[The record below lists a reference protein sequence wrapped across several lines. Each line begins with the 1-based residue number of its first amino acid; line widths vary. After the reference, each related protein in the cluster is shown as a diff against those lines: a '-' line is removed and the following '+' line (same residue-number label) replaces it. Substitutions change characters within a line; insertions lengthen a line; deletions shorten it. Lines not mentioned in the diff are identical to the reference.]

1 MLHMNAQG
9 AVDNRVSIDEASNW
23 ASDYTRKNVTKSN
36 ISYLVQYGRINKYL
50 DDSDRVVVSLDEL
63 KMYYDATIM
72 SKKDRWTTRLGD
84 DTNWFLSFDDVKEKD
99 STKHVHRLHPY
110 KGKYIPQ
117 LVEYFLDGHV
127 DEFKKNAFFKPG
139 DVIIDPFC
147 GSGTTLVQCGEL
159 GLHAIGLDIS
169 GFNCMIVKAK
179 IARYDLALLEE
190 RVSDVS
196 RQVKKMIDGDGIDS
210 ILKQLRDRVHEF
222 NKAQFGD
229 LAIKRK
235 IASKEIDEDEYGG
248 KAIATFLQENSDI
261 TGKLPS
267 PDPAGAN
274 GNGNNFLGTWFNPAI
289 LKELKE
295 FVTIIDREKDPLVH
309 NLLAITLTRA
319 ARACRSTKHFDLA
332 TLKVPQLLPYYCYK
346 HKKICLP
353 VESSV
358 GRFKRYLADA
368 VARIKEYS
376 ALRKDVELEVVHGDS
391 RDVDLLAAMKAQD
404 PRLHAI
410 MDKRLADGIFCSPP
424 YVGNIDYHEQH
435 AYAYELFKLP
445 RRDEAEIGPSF
456 KGTTVK
462 AKADYVE
469 GMAAAFRNVC
479 KYIKPD
485 GDVFVVANDK
495 FQLYPDIARKAGL
508 AIVEQFKRPVLN
520 RAERDRQPY
529 AEIIFRMKRA

>member
-1 MLHMNAQG
+1 MSAQSKLE
-9 AVDNRVSIDEASNW
+9 DRVSIDEASSW
-23 ASDYTRKNVTKSN
+23 ASDYTRKTVTKSN
-36 ISYLVQYGRINKYL
+36 ISYLIQYGRINKYL
-50 DDSDRVVVSLDEL
+50 DTSDRVVVSLDEL
-63 KMYYDATIM
+63 KSYYDATIM

-127 DEFKKNAFFKPG
+127 DEFKKHAFFKPG

-147 GSGTTLVQCGEL
+147 GSGTTLIQCGEL

-169 GFNCMIVKAK
+169 AFNCMIVRAKA
-179 IARYDLALLEE
+179 ARYDLALLEG
-190 RVSDVS
+190 RVTAVS
-196 RQVKKMIDGDGIDS
+196 KQVKAGIGDGGIDVV
-210 ILKQLRDRVHEF
+210 LKQLRNRVFEF
-222 NKAQFGD
+222 NKVHFGD
-229 LAIKRK
+229 LAIRRK
-235 IASKEIDEDEYGG
+235 IASKEIDEDDYGS
-248 KAIATFLQENSDI
+248 KAIAAFLQENSDL

-267 PDPAGAN
+267 PDPAGAG
-274 GNGNNFLGTWFNPAI
+274 GNGSNFLGTWFNPAI
-289 LKELKE
+289 LKELRD
-295 FVTIIDREKDPLVH
+295 FVAIIDREQDPLVH

-376 ALRKDVELEVVHGDS
+376 ALRKDVELEVVHCDS
-391 RDVDLLAAMKAQD
+391 RDVDLLAAIKAQN
-404 PRLHAI
+404 PRLHAV
-410 MDKRLADGIFCSPP
+410 MERGLADGIFCSPP

-445 RRDEAEIGPSF
+445 RRDEGEIGPSF

-462 AKADYVE
+462 AKADYVD

-485 GDVFVVANDK
+485 GDIFVVANDK
-495 FQLYPDIARKAGL
+495 FQLYPDIAKKSGL
-508 AIVEQFKRPVLN
+508 AIAEQFKRPVLN